1 MVTNSTP
8 NIFVAGFLLTT
19 SISRF
24 FIFLVFQRNPQN
36 RLYCTVS
43 AINRLSRFICVPVN
57 CPSGLAHPCNSNH
70 GSTMSTQRKTV
81 VTVSPG
87 KYTIL
92 SRTVPRNSLIV
103 SNWVVVIRRKSRFF
117 VRNVFINSASLVR
130 YFSNSDNFSPKTP
143 TLAAFKLSFV
153 WYWETSCNNVSV
165 LVLYLS
171 LSPVNVS
178 IRERCTHI
186 VTTAATAKA
195 IAAIIIY
202 FLMAGRLY
210 KLNGCFPLSCLTSI
224 GTCRHQQKSIRL
236 FRPLT
241 TQFE

>member
-8 NIFVAGFLLTT
+8 NICVAGFLLTT

-24 FIFLVFQRNPQN
+24 FTFLVFQRNPQK
-36 RLYCTVS
+36 RLYWTVS
-43 AINRLSRFICVPVN
+43 AINKLSRVIILPENVLFIIH
-57 CPSGLAHPCNSNH
+57 PSK
-70 GSTMSTQRKTV
+70 STHLSEYSIQRTTV

-87 KYTIL
+87 KYTML

-103 SNWVVVIRRKSRFF
+103 SICAVVTASKSRFF
-117 VRNVFINSASLVR
+117 VCNVFINSASLAR
-130 YFSNSDNFSPKTP
+130 YFSNSDNFSSKTP

-153 WYWETSCNNVSV
+153 WYRETSCNNVSV

-171 LSPVNVS
+171 LSPVNVL

-195 IAAIIIY
+195 IAAIIKY
-202 FLMAGRLY
+202 FFIRY
-210 KLNGCFPLSCLTSI
+210 VLSLHNEFLQYVHA
-224 GTCRHQQKSIRL
+224 RR
-236 FRPLT
+236 LT
-241 TQFE
+241 T